1 MADILLFAMVNHIGT
16 ASGKLYE
23 SEPTGI
29 GINQGPTRG
38 ERK

>member
-1 MADILLFAMVNHIGT
+1 MADILLFAMVNHIST

-29 GINQGPTRG
+29 GITGCG
-38 ERK
+38 KGLA